1 MKTSNTIMM
10 SFDKSDFKDLLILE
24 MANQMKDNWDDNQV
38 IDLFL
43 DSSFRFVEDNKSK
56 SQKVS
61 ELIIQQKNA
70 LKQDF

>member
-1 MKTSNTIMM
+1 MT
-10 SFDKSDFKDLLILE
+10 FDKSDFKDLLILE
-24 MANQMKDNWDDNQV
+24 MVNQMKDNWDDNQV

-61 ELIIQQKNA
+61 ELIIQHKNA